1 MNKQKKLKNIFE
13 YIEKDTDQSVTDHI
27 DIEDILKMESYDELY
42 EELEEVGFF
51 LVDIIYY
58 GTAIEYLKE
67 HDPSL
72 QHSLELASEM
82 GYSPD
87 ALNSEILASILAGDK
102 VLASFCSFSDELEE
116 ILTNDK

>member
-1 MNKQKKLKNIFE
+1 MNNIKKLENIFK
-13 YIEKDTDQSVTDHI
+13 YIQSETDELVTDYI
-27 DIEDILKMESYDELY
+27 DMEDILKMESYDELY

-58 GTAIEYLKE
+58 GKAIEYLKE

-87 ALNSEILASILAGDK
+87 GLNSEILASILAGDK
-102 VLASFCSFSDELEE
+102 VLASFCSFSNELEE
-116 ILTNDK
+116 ILSNDE

>member
-1 MNKQKKLKNIFE
+1 MNKKQKLENIFN
-13 YIEKDTDQSVTDHI
+13 YIFNETDQSVTDHI
-27 DIEDILKMESYDELY
+27 DMEDILKMESYDELY
-42 EELEEVGFF
+42 EELEEQGFF

-58 GTAIEYLKE
+58 GKAIEYLKE

-87 ALNSEILASILAGDK
+87 ALNSEILASILAGNM
-102 VLASFCSFSDELEE
+102 VLESFCSFSDEIEE
-116 ILTNDK
+116 ILSNDE